1 MLVAL
6 RALIGQVARRANRS
20 PDLSWRRGGLGCR
33 TMNPGPGLP
42 GKARFPPTH
51 WSVVLAAGS
60 PDMSAGL
67 AALGQICDAY
77 WHPLYAFARKLGYRP
92 DDAQD
97 LTQGFFENLI
107 ERPFLGRADAAK
119 GRFRSFLL
127 GAFKLHLAK
136 VRERAGAQKRG
147 GNCPHVSLDIARVE
161 AQVTRE
167 LATNNTPDRLYERAW
182 AMALLEEAL
191 NRLRREFERNGRG
204 EAFRCFEPCL
214 QGDPDATRR
223 AEMAGGL
230 GLSVG
235 SVQVALSRAR
245 HRYAELLREVVLQ
258 TVASPAEVSDEI
270 HHLQTVLRG

>member
-1 MLVAL
+1 
-6 RALIGQVARRANRS
+6 
-20 PDLSWRRGGLGCR
+20 
-33 TMNPGPGLP
+33 MNPEPGLP

-60 PDMSAGL
+60 PDKSAGM

-77 WHPLYAFARKLGYRP
+77 WHPLYAFARKLGYPP

-97 LTQGFFENLI
+97 LTQGFFESLL

-127 GAFKLHLAK
+127 GAFKLHLGK

-147 GNCPHVSLDIARVE
+147 GNCPHVSVDVARIE
-161 AQVTRE
+161 GQVALE

-182 AMALLEEAL
+182 AMALLEETL
-191 NRLRREFERNGRG
+191 NRLRREFERNGNS
-204 EAFRCFEPCL
+204 EAYRCFEPCL

-223 AEMAGGL
+223 EEMARVL

-235 SVQVALSRAR
+235 SVQAALKRAR

-258 TVASPAEVSDEI
+258 TVASPAEVSEEI
-270 HHLQTVLRG
+270 SHLQSVLRG